1 MLRAMPDVTFRD
13 FAGALMANDD
23 AKCASVLSTLL
34 GVDEPTAQ
42 AAAAH
47 FKSEMQK
54 DQSFM
59 MKAMG
64 MRTVVE
70 GKDEAGAARLIGEV
84 FGFDDAASAD
94 AAKTLMAHYA

>member
-23 AKCASVLSTLL
+23 AKAATVLSTLL
-34 GVDEPTAQ
+34 GVEGDAAQ
-42 AAAAH
+42 SGVSH
-47 FKSEMQK
+47 FKAEMQK
-54 DQSFM
+54 SPDFM

-70 GKDEAGAARLIGEV
+70 GKDEAGLKTLIGEC
-84 FGFDDAASAD
+84 FGYDDAQCAES
-94 AAKTLMAHYA
+94 AKTVLAHYS